1 MSTPIAA
8 TASNPAV
15 GAAISGGS
23 GLLGSVFSGIFNTR
37 NVKRQNKA
45 NREIQQMNN
54 EFNSIE
60 AAKARQWQSDES
72 RIARD
77 WELDM
82 WNRNNEYNDPSAQ
95 RARLEAAGYNPNA
108 LVNSTGSYQSAVS
121 QVPASP
127 GAPSGSSASSASAP
141 QQIAPQFQADFSSV
155 ANAINS
161 YYQNKAIASQA
172 VGQDISNDIQSTLGK
187 DAVRAHIMS
196 ELNGRSEW
204 LLPEYSSGRNS
215 RVNDLLGL
223 DMNRM
228 ILENEAL
235 DSTINLHIAQGSLAY
250 MQAKAQIILNKHLD
264 AQQQADL
271 MVKASEIYSNVK
283 QGNLSEEKARTEV
296 KNQLK
301 IAAET
306 AGIKLNNKQMEDTSY
321 AIISAIRQEAEYHSS
336 YYQELKRY
344 GRDIAKGEVESSN
357 LDLAYKRFLDNNKKL
372 NAWLDRI
379 VPAAGTAAKIA
390 LFRGKSSNFR
400 GYRPYYNPRYDYSRD

>member
-1 MSTPIAA
+1 MADPVTA
-8 TASNPAV
+8 TAANPVV
-15 GAAISGGS
+15 GSAISAGS
-23 GLLGSVFSGIFNTR
+23 GLFGSIFSGLFNTR
-37 NVKRQNKA
+37 NVKRQNEA

-72 RIARD
+72 QLSRD

-108 LVNSTGSYQSAVS
+108 LVGSTGSYQSAVS
-121 QVPASP
+121 QVPGSSVASAGP
-127 GAPSGSSASSASAP
+127 SASSSSAP

-161 YYQNKAIASQA
+161 YYQNKAIASQTT
-172 VGQDISNDIQSTLGK
+172 GQDISNDIQSTLGK

-223 DMNRM
+223 DMNKM

-250 MQAKAQIILNKHLD
+250 MQAEAQIILNKHLD

-271 MVKASEIYSNVK
+271 MVKAAEIYSNVM
-283 QGNLSEEKARTEV
+283 QGNLSKEKAKTEV

-306 AGIKLNNKQMEDTSY
+306 AGIKLNNKQMEETSY
-321 AIISAIRQEAEYHSS
+321 AVISAIRQEAEYHSN

-344 GRDIAKGEVESSN
+344 ARDIAKGEVESSS
-357 LDLAYKRFLDNNKKL
+357 LDLAYKRFLGDNKEL
-372 NAWLDRI
+372 NAWLDRL
-379 VPAAGTAAKIA
+379 VPISEKASSLLLLKI
-390 LFRGKSSNFR
+390 LG
-400 GYRPYYNPRYDYSRD
+400 SR